1 MINGHKETSKS
12 PKLPD
17 GCVRATRAPG
27 IDPKW
32 VVDRMTPDD
41 ISSIL
46 QIEQDSQPDPWT
58 GGLFQEE
65 LNRPQAHVLVAR
77 TIQGGTNLLGY
88 ICFWEV
94 ADEIQILNISVHRSY
109 RRRGIG
115 RCLVREAL
123 LHGKRRKAKVALLE
137 VRRNNMAARKFYA
150 SMGFKAEGERPDY
163 YGPGE
168 SAILMELDLVNLPQS
183 TRK

>member
-1 MINGHKETSKS
+1 
-12 PKLPD
+12 
-17 GCVRATRAPG
+17 
-27 IDPKW
+27 
-32 VVDRMTPDD
+32 
-41 ISSIL
+41 
-46 QIEQDSQPDPWT
+46 
-58 GGLFQEE
+58 
-65 LNRPQAHVLVAR
+65 
-77 TIQGGTNLLGY
+77 TNLLGY

-150 SMGFKAEGERPDY
+150 SMGFKAVGERPDY